1 MERTATISSCQIG
14 RQLVLHVNVTR
25 FSGMRRSAVAS
36 MAKASLAPVFRKQTA
51 PRCASRNALGAFII
65 RDKQNAE
72 ECTGTQNAAK
82 FSPEVIFRF
91 LWRTSKEVAL
101 GSLQL
106 FELFSLSFPFANSIT
121 GSGKVYATTA
131 DQLELTEENVELVL
145 DDVRPYL
152 MADGGNVEFVEIDG
166 PNVYL
171 RLQGACGSCPSSLT
185 TMTMGIKRRLMEM
198 IPDITDVIQ
207 IEDENQGMELTS
219 ENVDTVLDEI
229 RPYLVGTGG
238 GGLELV
244 ELDGPIAK
252 VRITGPAAS
261 VMTVRVAVTQKLRE
275 RIPSIAAVQLVN

>member
-1 MERTATISSCQIG
+1 M
-14 RQLVLHVNVTR
+14 
-25 FSGMRRSAVAS
+25 
-36 MAKASLAPVFRKQTA
+36 
-51 PRCASRNALGAFII
+51 
-65 RDKQNAE
+65 
-72 ECTGTQNAAK
+72 
-82 FSPEVIFRF
+82 
-91 LWRTSKEVAL
+91 
-101 GSLQL
+101 
-106 FELFSLSFPFANSIT
+106 
-121 GSGKVYATTA
+121 YATSA
-131 DQLELTEENVELVL
+131 DQALELTEENVELVL

-207 IEDENQGMELTS
+207 VEDENQGMELTS